1 MWNHPDISDFLEG
14 FQQCSACLHHVWL
27 HGTCTSCW
35 VRGTGVADVFFYLWE
50 NTLKMISELLQGLI
64 REVLVCIGYK
74 GKTALTRNQT
84 ENNKTGSFHSQLL
97 EGLSNLSK
105 AFLFLSRHWFYK
117 VSLWRDTLH
126 LHFPLLPFTLVWKPL
141 QSLITSLQQN
151 KQNLWTCLTPE
162 CH

>member
-1 MWNHPDISDFLEG
+1 MESPRHFRFPGG
-14 FQQCSACLHHVWL
+14 FPAMLCLSAPRLTPWYLHTELSQRDW
-27 HGTCTSCW
+27 SCW
-35 VRGTGVADVFFYLWE
+35 CFFYLWE
-50 NTLKMISELLQGLI
+50 NALKMISELLQGLI

-117 VSLWRDTLH
+117 MSLWRDNLH
-126 LHFPLLPFTLVWKPL
+126 LHFPLLPFTLAWKPL
-141 QSLITSLQQN
+141 QSLITRLQQN